1 MDIRERYNVEESKG
15 SLVIY
20 PHKPAV
26 RLAWQV
32 IVCILPAAVVL
43 FFLRH
48 LVGKVVW
55 ASLYVIMVYGILYS
69 LYEIYIRASISY
81 RFCKTT
87 NAVYKS
93 SCFVKEKKIL
103 TLDELVIFTSSE
115 TGTWHYAM
123 GAQKS
128 QFIKNYAISE
138 HFSGGKKSEKRLDEY
153 ENEILEKINRMVM
166 RS

>member
-1 MDIRERYNVEESKG
+1 MDIRERYNIEERSG
-15 SLVIY
+15 SVVIY

-26 RLAWQV
+26 RLAWQI
-32 IVCILPAAVVL
+32 IVGIIPAALIL
-43 FFLRH
+43 FFLKN
-48 LVGKVVW
+48 LVGKVMWV
-55 ASLYVIMVYGILYS
+55 SLYVIMVYGIFYS

-93 SCFVKEKKIL
+93 SRFVKEKKIL

-138 HFSGGKKSEKRLDEY
+138 HFGGGKKSEKRQEEY
-153 ENEILEKINRMVM
+153 ENEILERINKMVK